1 MSEYALS
8 VSILSIKVAS
18 PPDDLG
24 GGGIG
29 VSVLGDSPLQ
39 HKELS

>member
-24 GGGIG
+24 GGIG